1 MSKQQIL
8 MVLGCWV
15 IIFLFLGFPSGIDKM
30 LALLSGVAIIGL
42 AYQLRVNKKI
52 AEDKNIPFVE
62 HKKEGQI
69 D

>member
-1 MSKQQIL
+1 
-8 MVLGCWV
+8 
-15 IIFLFLGFPSGIDKM
+15 M